1 MERYGIR
8 RQPDG
13 RLTILYRE
21 APGAPSF
28 ECGTRPADTPIEP
41 LPEWIIQYASPGD
54 VLEVPGGCFVNL
66 RGGCGLTAHDP
77 RRGWCVAQQR
87 TGLLGYRAHE
97 EGGDEATEQAI
108 IPPTATAPPI
118 ASSCSRCS
126 ST

>member
-13 RLTILYRE
+13 RLTILYR
-21 APGAPSF
+21 GA
-28 ECGTRPADTPIEP
+28 IEP
-41 LPEWIIQYASPGD
+41 LHEWIIQYASPGD